1 MKKREQLRQKLQ
13 RQQAI
18 LAAARTAGRDMTE
31 DETREFNSLQN
42 DIETLRPE
50 ADAEAE
56 AERQAQIEAAR
67 TAERQ
72 RVTDITTLCRNFNV
86 DASQYITG
94 GQTVDQVRTAILDG
108 MIQNGTPART
118 GVKVTAD
125 ETDKFRAAAAD
136 GLMTRSGHAPA
147 APADGSRQF
156 AGMSLRDIGIECL
169 TRETGKSASDFMR
182 MSADDLYTEL
192 ARAFHNPSA
201 SFPAIMDTAINKSIV
216 HAYDHAPTTFE
227 KFTRKGTLRDFKRTD
242 GHNYLIGGV
251 GDLLLVPEN
260 GELKADTHKE
270 EMLPQ
275 RKLDTYGRQ
284 FSMSRQAFINDDIG
298 FIATVPG
305 RFAQAAKRTINKQC
319 YQLLY
324 NNAAVFD
331 GKAFFS
337 ADHKNLLTTGTGM
350 TSAAIKEMRQKLRTQ
365 TDQFGEAITLTPNF
379 LILPV
384 SEQYD
389 NDLVSIFMSPTIQ
402 TTENTQAANP
412 LYRQNYDIIED
423 NTLNVLAGSNACPWF
438 MGDKGVPCVKVDY
451 LNGNETPNVRRS
463 EKARTLGFIW
473 DFWLDWGITAT
484 DFRSMVKN
492 PGVAL

>member
-1 MKKREQLRQKLQ
+1 MKKKDQMLAKIK
-13 RQQAI
+13 RQQEITDGAR
-18 LAAARTAGRDMTE
+18 AANRDLTD
-31 DETREFNSLQN
+31 DETREFNNLQGEI
-42 DIETLRPE
+42 DALRPQVE
-50 ADAEAE
+50 EE
-56 AERQAQIEAAR
+56 ERQATI
-67 TAERQ
+67 TAERN
-72 RVTDITTLCRNFNV
+72 RVAEINAICRQVGMEPDN
-86 DASQYITG
+86 YIKDG
-94 GQTVDQVRTAILDG
+94 STVEAVRKAALDQ
-108 MIQNGTPART
+108 MIQRGQPS
-118 GVKVTAD
+118 GVHVTQDEGDKV
-125 ETDKFRAAAAD
+125 RAAAVD
-136 GLMTRSGHAPA
+136 GLLMRAGVTVQKPT
-147 APADGSRQF
+147 DGAREFQ
-156 AGMSLRDIGIECL
+156 GMSLRDIAIESM
-169 TRETGKSASDFMR
+169 TRSGNHSASELLR
-182 MSADDLYTEL
+182 MSKSDLYDMASRE
-192 ARAFHNPSA
+192 FFNPSA
-201 SFPAIMDTAINKSIV
+201 AFPAILDEAIKKAIV
-216 HAYDHAPTTFE
+216 EPYTHAGTTFE
-227 KFTRKGTLRDFKRTD
+227 RWTRKGSLSDFKPTPD
-242 GHNYLIGGV
+242 HDYVLSGAQ
-251 GDLLLVPEN
+251 DFEKVPEN
-260 GELKADTHKE
+260 GELKESEFSTEK
-270 EMLPQ
+270 LPQ
-275 RKLDTYGRQ
+275 RKLDTYGRS

-337 ADHKNLLTTGTGM
+337 TDHKNLLTTGTGM
-350 TSAAIKEMRQKLRTQ
+350 TSAAIKAMRQKLRTQ

>member
-1 MKKREQLRQKLQ
+1 MGFLLFVSLLYKCICSLFFCLIGQ
-13 RQQAI
+13 
-18 LAAARTAGRDMTE
+18 LAALDRGADPAVELRTVEGAVVGLGVELVLVHGIGGVEVYQYKVGVIARLELTLGKAQNFRRAGAHQVAQQLE
-31 DETREFNSLQN
+31 GKSLFLA
-42 DIETLRPE
+42 ELGV
-50 ADAEAE
+50 ADAES
-56 AERQAQIEAAR
+56 RL
-67 TAERQ
+67 TAHH
-72 RVTDITTLCRNFNV
+72 T
-86 DASQYITG
+86 
-94 GQTVDQVRTAILDG
+94 
-108 MIQNGTPART
+108 
-118 GVKVTAD
+118 
-125 ETDKFRAAAAD
+125 
-136 GLMTRSGHAPA
+136 GHALELVFLGVGRVVGG
-147 APADGSRQF
+147 DGVDGAVLQ
-156 AGMSLRDIGIECL
+156 
-169 TRETGKSASDFMR
+169 TGNDPLDVLSGAQD
-182 MSADDLYTEL
+182 
-192 ARAFHNPSA
+192 
-201 SFPAIMDTAINKSIV
+201 
-216 HAYDHAPTTFE
+216 FE
-227 KFTRKGTLRDFKRTD
+227 K
-242 GHNYLIGGV
+242 
-251 GDLLLVPEN
+251 VPEN
-260 GELKADTHKE
+260 GELKESEFST

-275 RKLDTYGRQ
+275 RKLDTYGRS